1 MHAGAMT
8 ASSVPDPP
16 EPEIAAVLL
25 AAGLSRR
32 MGGRN
37 KLLAEAGGEAMVRRA
52 ARVLLD
58 SGLEVVAVTGNARED
73 VEAALADLEVKT
85 VYNPDYRA
93 GQRASVRAGLA
104 TVAGRCDAVMVALA
118 DQPFLT
124 PGDIAA
130 LLDAYRRSRRDSF
143 LVPYYRGRRGNP
155 VVVPAGLA
163 KEIIARPPQDGQGP
177 LTELFPDRVERFEA
191 PNDHY
196 VRDIDTPAAL
206 RAFEREKS

>member
-8 ASSVPDPP
+8 ASSASDST
-16 EPEIAAVLL
+16 EPQFAAVLL

-37 KLLAEAGGEAMVRRA
+37 KLLAEAGGEAMARRC

-58 SGLEVVAVTGNARED
+58 SGLEVVAVTGHAREA
-73 VEAALADLEVKT
+73 VEAALAGLDVRLVF
-85 VYNPDYRA
+85 NPDYRA

-104 TVAGRCDAVMVALA
+104 AVAGAGDAVLVALA

-124 PGDIAA
+124 PGDIEA

-155 VVVPAGLA
+155 VVMPAALA
-163 KEIIARPPQDGQGP
+163 EEITARPEADGQGP
-177 LTELFPDRVERFEA
+177 LTDLFPDRVERFEA

-196 VRDIDTPAAL
+196 IRDIDTPAAL
-206 RAFEREKS
+206 RALEGEKS